1 MAAVQEVL
9 HWISYAEP
17 VHRTSGRLIVAAPN
31 AFIRDRI
38 LQGQP
43 DAMLEIARRADPE
56 LQSIEI
62 IVDTRLHPPAPE
74 LPRRSAANLSPWPSA
89 FFDPHSARPRMRFD
103 RFVPGRSNVHAVRAA
118 EHLAE
123 APEPKYHSVFIHGDI
138 GTGKTH
144 IRHAIARRFRECHP
158 GRTVLSKTSDEF
170 WAEYGRACR
179 ESLGQAFRDRC
190 SQVDLLVID
199 DLQLLG
205 GRPGTQRQILALLDL
220 LIESGRR
227 VAAFGDRPLRT
238 LTGVD
243 PRIITRLSGGPTA
256 KLYKPDV
263 ETRFTILKDLAEQLG
278 GAQSGIVWHDDA
290 LRYVAEEASP
300 DCRDLEGCILQLVSA
315 VEPLQLEVH
324 PGAGK
329 ACPAASLS
337 GSQSTVQRRGSTQ
350 APRQV
355 FRR

>member
-1 MAAVQEVL
+1 MGDTPSGGAGVEGGRGAEVGVEPDADTGLDAAYGAQIWSQVVESVRGDGRMQEVL

-138 GTGKTH
+138 GYRENPYSTRDCASFPGMSSRPNRTEQNVGRILGG
-144 IRHAIARRFRECHP
+144 IRSGLQGIAGP
-158 GRTVLSKTSDEF
+158 GVS
-170 WAEYGRACR
+170 G
-179 ESLGQAFRDRC
+179 SLLPGGPARDR
-190 SQVDLLVID
+190 
-199 DLQLLG
+199 
-205 GRPGTQRQILALLDL
+205 
-220 LIESGRR
+220 
-227 VAAFGDRPLRT
+227 
-238 LTGVD
+238 
-243 PRIITRLSGGPTA
+243 
-256 KLYKPDV
+256 
-263 ETRFTILKDLAEQLG
+263 
-278 GAQSGIVWHDDA
+278 
-290 LRYVAEEASP
+290 
-300 DCRDLEGCILQLVSA
+300 
-315 VEPLQLEVH
+315 
-324 PGAGK
+324 
-329 ACPAASLS
+329 
-337 GSQSTVQRRGSTQ
+337 
-350 APRQV
+350 
-355 FRR
+355 